1 MDQADEDKDGVGD
14 VCDNCVYGAN
24 PDQKNTDG
32 DETGDVC
39 DPDRDNDSRCKYYTY
54 MYLNFKYKVI
64 MAINYIIT
72 RE

>member
-14 VCDNCVYGAN
+14 FCDNCVYAAN

-39 DPDRDNDSRCKYYTY
+39 DPDRDNDSLCKYYTY
-54 MYLNFKYKVI
+54 LNFKY
-64 MAINYIIT
+64 
-72 RE
+72 